1 MILSV
6 GSRPSTNAG
15 VNILLSNVFPCRGGM
30 INANRLTRPLMS
42 ESKCS
47 TINRCNCVTSYDGC
61 IATQNLARSRR
72 ANTRERGFTHKCSR
86 VFRTYH
92 RKNGCVLIWNHSQVF
107 SADRVIICRMGSP
120 FLYRKKDRKRLRRH
134 AKKEI
139 LTAEKFEA
147 EGKPWA
153 DVSRR
158 MSELSLKMA
167 RTKRRKKSKRKTPT

>member
-1 MILSV
+1 M
-6 GSRPSTNAG
+6 
-15 VNILLSNVFPCRGGM
+15 
-30 INANRLTRPLMS
+30 
-42 ESKCS
+42 
-47 TINRCNCVTSYDGC
+47 
-61 IATQNLARSRR
+61 
-72 ANTRERGFTHKCSR
+72 
-86 VFRTYH
+86 
-92 RKNGCVLIWNHSQVF
+92 F
-107 SADRVIICRMGSP
+107 SADRVIIDRMGSP